1 MFLLAVFMS
10 AAAALD
16 KFHQGQG
23 KSSQEEQHHPRH
35 VQQEVGRPGQGH
47 HQHVRVV
54 QQSADRENI
63 LLVLEIFLCVT

>member
-23 KSSQEEQHHPRH
+23 KSSQEEQHHRRH
-35 VQQEVGRPGQGH
+35 VQQEVGRPGQRVGH
-47 HQHVRVV
+47 RHHVWVV
-54 QQSADRENI
+54 WVSVRRENI
-63 LLVLEIFLCVT
+63 